1 MRRPYCVANHGD
13 LSRQQ
18 GPPSIADRSVEVNAI
33 SGRKTMS
40 EGAVHSHTAQSPGR
54 NQPDRRLSEG
64 IIDNPV
70 LYQDECGASR
80 TLRRNAGVARP
91 VHHIEPIRYPCG
103 HALLKALRC
112 PAKGKSSH
120 PRSGLCALGNQYR
133 RIRPTSA
140 TRLQSR

>member
-40 EGAVHSHTAQSPGR
+40 EGAVHSHTAQPPGR

-70 LYQDECGASR
+70 LYQDECVPVERCAATLASR
-80 TLRRNAGVARP
+80 
-91 VHHIEPIRYPCG
+91 
-103 HALLKALRC
+103 ALC
-112 PAKGKSSH
+112 ITSS
-120 PRSGLCALGNQYR
+120 R
-133 RIRPTSA
+133 SA
-140 TRLQSR
+140 TRAAMPC